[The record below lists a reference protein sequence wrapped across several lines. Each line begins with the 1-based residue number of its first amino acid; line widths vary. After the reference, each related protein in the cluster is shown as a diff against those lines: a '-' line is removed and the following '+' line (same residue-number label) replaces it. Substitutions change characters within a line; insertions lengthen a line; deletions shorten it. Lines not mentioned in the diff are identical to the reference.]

1 MSKIKNG
8 GLHQYGTEPFE
19 QQQFGAAGVEEVN
32 LVSSPS
38 GVQDR
43 APAENILV
51 LPACDRTPLAANFIH
66 FQWNQIQS
74 AVIDFARLRSQL
86 NNIVGSREARAAA
99 SRSWRRQWEN
109 ILTFV
114 KKNTRAPFIC
124 PTQCIALDRYK
135 IT

>member
-66 FQWNQIQS
+66 FQWNQIYR
-74 AVIDFARLRSQL
+74 VGCYRLRAATKSAEQYCWK
-86 NNIVGSREARAAA
+86 SRG
-99 SRSWRRQWEN
+99 
-109 ILTFV
+109 TCCGV
-114 KKNTRAPFIC
+114 P
-124 PTQCIALDRYK
+124 
-135 IT
+135 